1 MNIAA
6 PASRQPDPIDGCFL
20 VGVTAGEERQHDGA
34 DRDVGSADARAP
46 IPCAGQ
52 LRTASDAVRLVIC
65 ATMVRE
71 GSLDASRGMVG
82 TYSDAKTDAA
92 ITKAAFDTAA
102 DGAHRTVADGLIALT
117 VGPT

>member
-1 MNIAA
+1 MI
-6 PASRQPDPIDGCFL
+6 
-20 VGVTAGEERQHDGA
+20 
-34 DRDVGSADARAP
+34 
-46 IPCAGQ
+46 
-52 LRTASDAVRLVIC
+52 
-65 ATMVRE
+65 RE

-92 ITKAAFDTAA
+92 INKAAFDTAA